1 VVRNRKSQIADHK
14 SPGAAWFAA
23 ALVVI
28 GFAVYLNTLPA
39 PFTFDDDHAIVINEQ
54 IRHLSTS
61 LSPTEQGSPL
71 AGRPL
76 VSLTFAF
83 NYALGGLDPRAYRL
97 VNIAIHVVNALLLFA
112 VAARTLRVRDVAH
125 AGEIA
130 FAIAL
135 TWMVHPLVTEPVDY
149 VSQRTELM
157 MAAFFLAT
165 LYYGGS
171 VGTWPASADGT
182 RPTSRTRPT
191 GPTRPT
197 GGSADRRAGAASA
210 PAPGERGPATF
221 PSVICC
227 ALGMACK
234 ETMVVAPIVM
244 LLYDRTFTFGS
255 FRDAIRQR
263 GPYYAALCAT
273 WLVLVALL
281 WSSPR
286 GDSAGFT
293 GASVSPWTYLL
304 NQSVMIVR
312 YLRLAFWPRGLV
324 LDYGEPL
331 HVTFGDIAP
340 YFIAVAALLVAT
352 VVALVRSPAIGFAG
366 AWFFLTLAPTSSIM
380 PISTEA
386 GAERRMYL
394 PLMAVVVLTTAVA
407 ARTFQVRDRGM
418 ADLQGPPRMWWM
430 ACLLMATLL
439 GAATIQRNSEYR
451 SGLTLWQTVLDRW
464 PPHARA
470 HRNLAAEL
478 KLANR
483 PDEEI
488 AHLRAAVNGLPE
500 IRNLL
505 GLELLA
511 LGRHAEAADE
521 LQRYVRDNPRNADAW
536 ANLGNALSALGRNP
550 EALQA
555 YQRAAAIDPANGL
568 SQRNLALQYFQEND
582 FDNAVAHAR
591 EAVRL
596 TPNDFAAHNLL
607 GLSLIGEQKIG
618 EAIAEFRASLALQP
632 DNNDASGFLE
642 RTLEAAGRLP

>member
-1 VVRNRKSQIADHK
+1 LGLGFIL
-14 SPGAAWFAA
+14 
-23 ALVVI
+23 ALI
-28 GFAVYLNTLPA
+28 GLTVYLNILSA

-54 IRHLSTS
+54 IRHISTS
-61 LSPTEQGSPL
+61 LSPTERGSPL

-76 VSLTFAF
+76 VSLTFAV
-83 NYALGGLDPRAYRL
+83 NYALGGLDVRGYRL
-97 VNIAIHVVNALLLFA
+97 VNVGIHVICALLLFGI
-112 VAARTLRVRDVAH
+112 ARRHLETSV
-125 AGEIA
+125 A

-135 TWMVHPLVTEPVDY
+135 IWMVHPLVSEPVDY

-157 MAAFFLAT
+157 MGAFFLAT
-165 LYYGGS
+165 LYLG
-171 VGTWPASADGT
+171 GT
-182 RPTSRTRPT
+182 RPTL
-191 GPTRPT
+191 
-197 GGSADRRAGAASA
+197 
-210 PAPGERGPATF
+210 
-221 PSVICC
+221 SVICC

-234 ETMVVAPIVM
+234 ETMVVAPIVAV
-244 LLYDRTFTFGS
+244 LYDRTFGVGS
-255 FRDAIRQR
+255 FREAFRQR
-263 GPYYAALCAT
+263 GHYAALCAT
-273 WLVLVALL
+273 WLVLIALL

-286 GDSAGFT
+286 GDSAGFS

-304 NQSVMIVR
+304 DQSVMIVR

-324 LDYGEPL
+324 LDYGEPA
-331 HVTFGDIAP
+331 HVTFAEVAP
-340 YFIAVAALLVAT
+340 YFIAVAVLLAMT
-352 VVALVRSPAIGFAG
+352 IVALVRRPPIGFLA

-380 PISTEA
+380 PISTEV

-394 PLMAVVVLTTAVA
+394 PLMAIVALVVAVV

-418 ADLQGPPRMWWM
+418 ADLKGPPRSWRISY
-430 ACLLMATLL
+430 AVIAALL
-439 GAATIQRNSEYR
+439 GWATIQRNAEYR

-488 AHLRAAVNGLPE
+488 VHLRAAVKDLPD

-511 LGRHAEAADE
+511 LGRNTEAADE
-521 LQRYVRDNPRNADAW
+521 LRLYVRDNPRDADAW
-536 ANLGNALSALGRNP
+536 SNLGNALSALGRND

-555 YQRAAAIDPANGL
+555 FQRAVADDPGNGL
-568 SQRNLALQYFQEND
+568 SQRNLALQYLQQSD
-582 FDNAVAHAR
+582 FPKAVAHAR

-596 TPNDFAAHNLL
+596 TPSDFAAHNLL
-607 GLSLIGEQKIG
+607 GLSLIGDQKVD

-632 DNNDASGFLE
+632 ENNDASGFLE
-642 RTLEAAGRLP
+642 RTLKAARRLP

>member
-1 VVRNRKSQIADHK
+1 MGFVLT
-14 SPGAAWFAA
+14 
-23 ALVVI
+23 ALA
-28 GFAVYLNTLPA
+28 FSLYATALPA
-39 PFTFDDDHAIVINEQ
+39 PFVFDDDHAIVINEQ

-76 VSLTFAF
+76 VSLTFAV
-83 NYALGGLDPRAYRL
+83 NYALGGLDVRGYRL
-97 VNIAIHVVNALLLFA
+97 VNVAIHILNALLIFGI
-112 VAARTLRVRDVAH
+112 VARAFQLRE
-125 AGEIA
+125 AGLKGSPHTRPHDIA

-135 TWMVHPLVTEPVDY
+135 IWMVHPLVTEPVDY

-165 LYYGGS
+165 IYF
-171 VGTWPASADGT
+171 GTSPSSPS
-182 RPTSRTRPT
+182 RPT
-191 GPTRPT
+191 
-197 GGSADRRAGAASA
+197 AS
-210 PAPGERGPATF
+210 
-221 PSVICC
+221 VLCC

-234 ETMVVAPIVM
+234 ETMVVAPILM
-244 LLYDRTFTFGS
+244 LLYDRTFAFGS
-255 FRDAIRQR
+255 FREAFRER
-263 GPYYAALCAT
+263 GRFYAALCAT
-273 WLVLVALL
+273 WLVLAALL

-286 GDSAGFT
+286 GDSAGFV

-304 NQSVMIVR
+304 DQSVMIVR

-324 LDYGEPL
+324 LDYGEPMR
-331 HVTFGDIAP
+331 VTFAQVAP
-340 YFIAVAALLVAT
+340 SFITCAALLAAT
-352 VVALVRSPAIGFAG
+352 IVALVRWPVPGFLG

-380 PISTEA
+380 PISTEV

-394 PLMAVVVLTTAVA
+394 PLIAVVVFAVTAVRWFA
-407 ARTFQVRDRGM
+407 GSAVRGFGGSAVRWFAVGTV
-418 ADLQGPPRMWWM
+418 AV
-430 ACLLMATLL
+430 LLSIGTY
-439 GAATIQRNSEYR
+439 QRNAEYL

-488 AHLRAAVNGLPE
+488 AHLRAAVKDLPE
-500 IRNLL
+500 IRNVL

-521 LQRYVRDNPRNADAW
+521 LQVYVRDNPRDADAW
-536 ANLGNALSALGRNP
+536 SNLGNALSVLGRAG

-555 YQRAAAIDPANGL
+555 FQRGVAADPNNGL
-568 SQRNLALQYFQEND
+568 SQRNLALQYFQQSD
-582 FDNAVAHAR
+582 FPDAVAHAR

-596 TPNDFAAHNLL
+596 TPGDFAAHNLL
-607 GLSLIGEQKIG
+607 GLSLIGEQKID

-642 RTLEAAGRLP
+642 RTLTAAGRVP